1 MKMYELIPTNGR
13 KSFYGKA
20 IVIEKDGW
28 VFLKSYNTIVCGI
41 DSANNFHR
49 FWNGWSMTTW
59 NHIRSFQNQID
70 NKKEWDNITIEKLP
84 DFIV

>member
-1 MKMYELIPTNGR
+1 MKMYELIPANGR

-20 IVIEKDGW
+20 TVIEKDGW
-28 VFLKSYNTIVCGI
+28 AFLKSYNTIVCGI
-41 DSANNFHR
+41 DPANNFHR
-49 FWNGWSMTTW
+49 FWNGWSLTTW

-84 DFIV
+84 DFII

>member
-28 VFLKSYNTIVCGI
+28 TFLKSYNTIVCGI
-41 DSANNFHR
+41 DSENNFHR
-49 FWNGWSMTTW
+49 FWNGWSVTTW
-59 NHIRSFQNQID
+59 NHVRSFQNQID
-70 NKKEWDNITIEKLP
+70 NKKEWDNIITEKLP
-84 DFIV
+84 DFII